1 MFKINDFQTRIEN
14 NALLKSLIILVSIS
28 LLITVVLAFKYYS
41 SQKFYENGI
50 SKRDVIAKFD
60 FDVTDSRKTEFQRRE
75 RANKVRPII
84 TPIDDNYVKSSLRN
98 FEKEVKAIKEDDISP
113 DEKYAKFIQML
124 EINNPDKE
132 RAVTRFLLGASANE
146 IEDIFTNSN
155 YVLAHVLSEGIT
167 DVEFPELKVENI
179 ARKTL
184 GTNSKKQDIQVISGI
199 LEHVI
204 TPNLVED
211 EYATEIARRN
221 ARNLV
226 RPHVVKFKKGDYILR
241 EGEPVTE
248 LKKAAIEK
256 SGYNVLELDKWG
268 LVGMFFLSL
277 VTLLAAMLY
286 IKRYE
291 AKFYKSN
298 YIAILSTAS
307 IVLTVICAV
316 MLNTGATWGY
326 LMPIPAFVIILS
338 VFTSPNIAFLFS
350 ILFLVLF
357 SMTLQ
362 FDMQLITIFLF
373 GSIMGVFS
381 SSKINYSK
389 RFDII
394 KCGFEV
400 GVVMF
405 LTTCLIAL
413 FKGQLVTFANLD
425 TIIHASL
432 CLLNGVI
439 SGIIALGLIPL
450 IEDIFKVFTPYSLI
464 ELTDHKQDLLRNL
477 EHKAPGTYHHSMTV
491 ANLCE
496 AAAEAIGADPILAR
510 VGAIYH
516 DIGKLK
522 RPQFFIEN
530 QSYFDIENPHDKLK
544 LNPRLSKMVITS
556 HTSDGAKLARE
567 HHLPQ
572 TIIDFIQQHHGDSL
586 AGHFYNRAV
595 SEEGLDAVDMEQF
608 RYPGPKPATKE
619 IAILMIADA
628 VESAVRSLKG
638 ATQEEIEEMI
648 NKIITER
655 LNDGQLSDSPLTLK
669 DIKAIATTFNRIMK
683 GMMHDRVKYEKPDL
697 SDLDETKI
705 RLLLSKEEALEKKI
719 AKKVEENKEKQNEDK
734 NNNWKY

>member
-184 GTNSKKQDIQVISGI
+184 GTNAKKQDIQIISGI

-734 NNNWKY
+734 NNN

>member
-14 NALLKSLIILVSIS
+14 NAFLKSLIILVSVS
-28 LLITVVLAFKYYS
+28 LLITTILAFKYYS

-75 RANKVRPII
+75 RANKVRPIV
-84 TPIDDNYVKSSLRN
+84 TPIDETYVKNSLRN
-98 FEKEVKAIKEDDISP
+98 FEQEVKNVKETDISA
-113 DEKYAKFIQML
+113 DEKYAKLIQML

-132 RAVTRFLLGASANE
+132 RAVTRFLLSASVNE

-155 YVLAHVLSEGIT
+155 YALAHVLAEGIT
-167 DVEFPELKVENI
+167 DVEFPELRVENI
-179 ARKTL
+179 VKKTL
-184 GTNSKKQDIQVISGI
+184 GSSAKKQDIQIISGI
-199 LEHVI
+199 LEHII
-204 TPNLVED
+204 TPNLIED

-256 SGYNVLELDKWG
+256 SGYNVFELDKWG
-268 LVGMFFLSL
+268 ITGMFFLSL
-277 VTLLAAMLY
+277 ITVLAAMLY

-291 AKFYKSN
+291 PKFYKSN
-298 YIAILSTAS
+298 YIAILSVSS
-307 IVLTVICAV
+307 IILTVICAA

-362 FDMQLITIFLF
+362 FDMQLISIFLF

-450 IEDIFKVFTPYSLI
+450 IEDFFKVFTPYSLI

-477 EHKAPGTYHHSMTV
+477 EHNAPGTYHHSMTV

-530 QSYFDIENPHDKLK
+530 QSYFGIENPHDKLK

-556 HTSDGAKLARE
+556 HTRDGAELAKK

-608 RYPGPKPATKE
+608 RYPGPKPSTKE
-619 IAILMIADA
+619 IAILMLADA

-669 DIKAIATTFNRIMK
+669 DIKIIANTFNRIMK

-705 RLLLSKEEALEKKI
+705 RLLLSKQEALEKKI

-734 NNNWKY
+734 NNN

>member
-1 MFKINDFQTRIEN
+1 MFKINDFQTRLEN
-14 NALLKSLIILVSIS
+14 NAFLKSLIILVSVS
-28 LLITVVLAFKYYS
+28 LLITIILAFKYYS

-50 SKRDVIAKFD
+50 SKRNVIAKFD
-60 FDVTDSRKTEFQRRE
+60 FDVTDTRKTEFQRRE

-84 TPIDDNYVKSSLRN
+84 TPIDEAFVKSSLGN
-98 FEKEVKAIKEDDISP
+98 FEHEIKNIKELDISS
-113 DEKYAKFIQML
+113 DEKYAKILQML

-132 RAVTRFLLGASANE
+132 RAVTRFLLGASVNQ
-146 IEDIFTNSN
+146 IEDMFTNSN
-155 YVLAHVLSEGIT
+155 YVLAHVLRDGIT

-179 ARKTL
+179 AKKTL
-184 GTNSKKQDIQVISGI
+184 GANSKKQDIQIISGI

-204 TPNLVED
+204 TPNLIED

-226 RPHVVKFKKGDYILR
+226 RPHIVKFKKGDYILR

-268 LVGMFFLSL
+268 IVGMFMLSL
-277 VTLLAAMLY
+277 ITVLAAMLY

-291 AKFYKSN
+291 PKFYKSN
-298 YIAILSTAS
+298 YIAILSVTSIILTA
-307 IVLTVICAV
+307 ICVL

-373 GSIMGVFS
+373 GSIMGVFA

-405 LTTCLIAL
+405 LATCLIAL
-413 FKGQLVTFANLD
+413 FKGQLFTFSKLD

-439 SGIIALGLIPL
+439 SGIIALGIIPL

-516 DIGKLK
+516 DIGKLR

-530 QSYFDIENPHDKLK
+530 QSYFDIENPHVKLK

-556 HTSDGAKLARE
+556 HTREGAEMAQE

-572 TIIDFIQQHHGDSL
+572 AIIDFIQQHHGDSL
-586 AGHFYNRAV
+586 AGHFYNKAV
-595 SEEGLDAVDMEQF
+595 SEEGIDAVDMEQF
-608 RYPGPKPATKE
+608 RYPGPKPSTKE

-628 VESAVRSLKG
+628 VESAVRSMKG
-638 ATQEEIEEMI
+638 ATQEEVEEMI

-669 DIKAIATTFNRIMK
+669 DIKTIAITFNRIMK

-734 NNNWKY
+734 NNN